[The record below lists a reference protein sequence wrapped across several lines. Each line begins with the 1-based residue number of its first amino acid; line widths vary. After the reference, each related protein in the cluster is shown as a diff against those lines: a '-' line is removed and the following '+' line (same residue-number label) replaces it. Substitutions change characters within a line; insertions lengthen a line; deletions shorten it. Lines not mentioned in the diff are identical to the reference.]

1 MPSTCGIVAK
11 LAVQEF
17 GKPKSTWLNVRD
29 LETQLGRAPGPLQRP
44 AVLNESVPARK
55 SHAKCDLCAL
65 FAAQLAALRHD
76 ELSVRTRTT
85 LRGDKQLH
93 REMTAY
99 ERGELDESSV
109 EAAQDAATKEE
120 ESKRWKQ

>member
-1 MPSTCGIVAK
+1 M
-11 LAVQEF
+11 
-17 GKPKSTWLNVRD
+17 
-29 LETQLGRAPGPLQRP
+29 
-44 AVLNESVPARK
+44 
-55 SHAKCDLCAL
+55 DLCAL

-85 LRGDKQLH
+85 LRGDKQLN

-109 EAAQDAATKEE
+109 EAAQGAATKEE

>member
-1 MPSTCGIVAK
+1 M
-11 LAVQEF
+11 
-17 GKPKSTWLNVRD
+17 
-29 LETQLGRAPGPLQRP
+29 
-44 AVLNESVPARK
+44 K

-65 FAAQLAALRHD
+65 FDAQLAALIGRHD
-76 ELSVRTRTT
+76 EQSVRTRTT
-85 LRGDKQLH
+85 LRADKQLH

-109 EAAQDAATKEE
+109 EAAQGAATKEE